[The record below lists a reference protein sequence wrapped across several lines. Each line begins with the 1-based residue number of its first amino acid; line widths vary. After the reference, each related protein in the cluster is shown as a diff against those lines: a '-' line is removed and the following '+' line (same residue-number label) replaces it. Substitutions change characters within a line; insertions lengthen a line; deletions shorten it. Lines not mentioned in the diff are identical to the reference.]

1 MRFGEKSDL
10 ASRTKVL
17 REEVQALGL
26 CIASLS
32 LEFFR
37 LFSSFRTV
45 TPFNAPFEFFIVV
58 KNWVNPPHRLILF

>member
-45 TPFNAPFEFFIVV
+45 TTPFNAPF
-58 KNWVNPPHRLILF
+58 